1 MSGSPCQHQHFPAI
15 GLCSRSSGCEMN
27 NAKKFPFRLRRQQR
41 IDDLSHSY
49 GFRRCALYQDWSC
62 LPLVPLQA
70 LSTHQQILR
79 MFQNTPTITASPH
92 FVQKSAVEVLS
103 LSPHRD
109 VHQYSVISS
118 PEDFP
123 RQTAVD
129 TFHKFQPSV
138 KRSFFGSGCA
148 SPRNELRM
156 SEKQFRPWLRRAKK
170 MSLMPAGQR
179 GPGGARSTT

>member
-1 MSGSPCQHQHFPAI
+1 MAQALRLISRLELFAACATSSIVDPPADSAHVPKHADHYGQSSFRPKIGSGSLI
-15 GLCSRSSGCEMN
+15 
-27 NAKKFPFRLRRQQR
+27 
-41 IDDLSHSY
+41 
-49 GFRRCALYQDWSC
+49 
-62 LPLVPLQA
+62 
-70 LSTHQQILR
+70 
-79 MFQNTPTITASPH
+79 
-92 FVQKSAVEVLS
+92 

-179 GPGGARSTT
+179 GPGGQDRRLEHDRCTSSALFSFDAPFGVFGSFPSLVKAQEDTRLGSRCLNTEQ